1 MEGFTCARLL
11 PQLED
16 KIDPRQY
23 ARKGHSTLDALLY
36 KIASSDIQYL
46 VLGPRKSPM
55 PLVRVFSENDKI
67 FRQEKKYV
75 E

>member
-1 MEGFTCARLL
+1 MWRHLASNATV
-11 PQLED
+11 
-16 KIDPRQY
+16 QY
-23 ARKGHSTLDALLY
+23 V
-36 KIASSDIQYL
+36 

-67 FRQEKKYV
+67 FRQVKKYV

>member
-1 MEGFTCARLL
+1 MCHLSVFSS
-11 PQLED
+11 
-16 KIDPRQY
+16 RQQ
-23 ARKGHSTLDALLY
+23 RKELKTSGHHVHY
-36 KIASSDIQYL
+36 V

-67 FRQEKKYV
+67 FRQEKIYV

>member
-1 MEGFTCARLL
+1 MRKKSRVFILL
-11 PQLED
+11 KLFPV
-16 KIDPRQY
+16 QY
-23 ARKGHSTLDALLY
+23 
-36 KIASSDIQYL
+36 
-46 VLGPRKSPM
+46 VVPGPRKSPM

>member
-1 MEGFTCARLL
+1 MGYFTVGDWGFFRSEPLL
-11 PQLED
+11 AYPVLRSRSPLNFQMKPVL
-16 KIDPRQY
+16 RWTVQY
-23 ARKGHSTLDALLY
+23 V
-36 KIASSDIQYL
+36 

>member
-1 MEGFTCARLL
+1 MCPLSVFSS
-11 PQLED
+11 
-16 KIDPRQY
+16 RQQ
-23 ARKGHSTLDALLY
+23 RKELKRSGHHV
-36 KIASSDIQYL
+36 QY
-46 VLGPRKSPM
+46 VVFGPRKSPV